1 MLDVIATGATAST
14 SAATLREEIENIHNE
29 SRARPV
35 VQAARPTEF
44 ATLWYHQLNPTYL
57 VAKFALSIAGGLL
70 IGFTFYMTSDS
81 LHGIQNKLFAIF
93 LASVLCVPSRNS
105 FRQCSST
112 FGLMYNWTT
121 LIVSQFLVELP
132 WNIMCSS
139 LFFFCWYWTV
149 RFPNDHAGYT
159 TSYMAVAS
167 MAPTVVIA
175 SLLFSALFSNGVLQP
190 YRALGWWQWMHRVP
204 PFTYFMEGL
213 LGQAIGGN
221 EINCARYEF
230 VLVIPP
236 SGSTCSQYLHPFMQ
250 YAGSYLADP
259 SATSTCLFCPYRTT
273 DSYASHHWRDLGIML
288 GITVFNVC
296 AIFTLTYICRIRKG
310 NPLAGLQ
317 QKLANLRK

>member
-14 SAATLREEIENIHNE
+14 SAATLQEEIENIHNE

-44 ATLWYHQLNPTYL
+44 ATSWYHQLNPTYL
-57 VAKFALSIAGGLL
+57 IAKFALSIAGGLL

-93 LASVLCVPSRNS
+93 LASVLCVPLS
-105 FRQCSST
+105 QQ
-112 FGLMYNWTT
+112 LQA
-121 LIVSQFLVELP
+121 IQFLVKLP

-149 RFPNDHAGYT
+149 GFPNDRAGYT
-159 TSYMAVAS
+159 TSSMAVAS
-167 MAPTVVIA
+167 MAPTAVIA

-190 YRALGWWQWMHRVP
+190 YRALGWWQWMYRVP

-273 DSYASHHWRDLGIML
+273 DDY
-288 GITVFNVC
+288 VC